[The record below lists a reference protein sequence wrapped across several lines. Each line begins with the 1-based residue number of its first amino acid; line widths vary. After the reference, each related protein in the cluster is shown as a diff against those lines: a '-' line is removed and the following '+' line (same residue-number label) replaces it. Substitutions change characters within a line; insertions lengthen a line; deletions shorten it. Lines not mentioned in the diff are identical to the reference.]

1 MRIFLH
7 QPYFVLYKRQSFL
20 KDSWGSQ
27 LSLST
32 KHFFL
37 YFISIHQLISPPSFS
52 FALSFHSYFQF
63 LLHPSHCS
71 PPVPNLSSLSIHF
84 TPSLLFYLFVYHI
97 FPPFYLRMYLFF
109 PRSAYSP
116 SPSTLSP
123 YYLLWPTT
131 LLFIP
136 ILPSFFV
143 PLPSLPLPIYS
154 PPPLLISLHPRFF
167 YLFIPLPF
175 SYLFFALLFLYL
187 PSISLSIHPTSSLV
201 TSLPSLILYAHH
213 LPLHLSTFPLPI
225 YSPSPRPSSFP
236 TLLLLYSYLMC
247 LPSFIFQS
255 TKGYYKFSVSSGKTI
270 TKRSILAVPEEVL
283 FTFCFPFLAFCTTP
297 SPYSLNTTGATFL
310 VLGGLKLV
318 PSISGMNV
326 TNFVIQMRLFSPCF
340 DQDFAVCLASIFDP
354 PYCFMTSWEPWLARL
369 YSEL

>member
-84 TPSLLFYLFVYHI
+84 TPSLLFYLFVYYI

-123 YYLLWPTT
+123 YYLLWSTT

-154 PPPLLISLHPRFF
+154 PPPPSWSLYIPAFSICSSHSPFPIYSSPSYF
-167 YLFIPLPF
+167 STFLPSPYLFIPLAP
-175 SYLFFALLFLYL
+175 SLPLYL
-187 PSISLSIHPTSSLV
+187 PSFFMLTTSLFICPLSPFLFIHP
-201 TSLPSLILYAHH
+201 HH
-213 LPLHLSTFPLPI
+213 VPPHSPPFSFSIPI
-225 YSPSPRPSSFP
+225 
-236 TLLLLYSYLMC
+236 
-247 LPSFIFQS
+247 
-255 TKGYYKFSVSSGKTI
+255 
-270 TKRSILAVPEEVL
+270 
-283 FTFCFPFLAFCTTP
+283 
-297 SPYSLNTTGATFL
+297 
-310 VLGGLKLV
+310 
-318 PSISGMNV
+318 
-326 TNFVIQMRLFSPCF
+326 
-340 DQDFAVCLASIFDP
+340 
-354 PYCFMTSWEPWLARL
+354 
-369 YSEL
+369 